1 MILNKARFY
10 NITYALTFDVHER
23 FNIGTYT
30 EKTLHLALK
39 RYFEDSDDY
48 HEVPTNGFI
57 ADIRRDDVITEIE
70 THGFSGL
77 IPKLS
82 AYLPEY
88 KVNLVYP
95 LAAKK
100 YVSWIDPDTREISS
114 RRPSPKKENVY
125 DGLFELVRIL
135 PHVKHENLNVVILL
149 LEMDE
154 YKLLDGWS
162 YDRKRGAH
170 RFERIPTDVFEL
182 IEFNTD
188 ADYVKYIPES
198 CIENFTVKDFA
209 RGAKIDTG
217 TARAVMK
224 VMEARGVIEKSG
236 KSGRSFIYSRTQL

>member
-10 NITYALTFDVHER
+10 NITYDLTFDVHER
-23 FNIGTYT
+23 FNIGTYK

-39 RYFEDSDDY
+39 KYFEDNDDY

-57 ADIRRDDVITEIE
+57 ADIRRDNVITEIE

-77 IPKLS
+77 VPKLS

-88 KVNLVYP
+88 KVNLVHP

-100 YVSWIDPDTREISS
+100 YVSWIDPDTREISA
-114 RRPSPKKENVY
+114 RRISPKKETVY

-135 PHVKHENLNVVILL
+135 PHVKNENLNVVFLL

-162 YDRKRGAH
+162 RDRKRGAH

-182 IEFNTD
+182 IEINTD
-188 ADYVKYIPES
+188 EDYIKYIPES
-198 CIENFTVKDFA
+198 CVKDFTVKDFA

-217 TARAVMK
+217 VARAVIK
-224 VMEARGVIEKSG
+224 VMEERGVIVKKG
-236 KSGRSFIYSRTQL
+236 KSGRSFIYSRAGV

>member
-1 MILNKARFY
+1 MTLNKARFY
-10 NITYALTFDVHER
+10 NITYNLTFDVHQR
-23 FNIGTYT
+23 FNIGTYK

-39 RYFEDSDDY
+39 RYFEENNDY

-57 ADIRRDDVITEIE
+57 ADIRRDGVITEIE

-77 IPKLS
+77 GPKLK

-100 YVSWIDPDTREISS
+100 YVSWIDPDTRQITS

-125 DGLFELVRIL
+125 DAIFELVRIL
-135 PHVKHENLNVVILL
+135 PHVKHENLNIVVML

-170 RFERIPTDVFEL
+170 RFERIPIDVFDM
-182 IEFNTD
+182 IEISTD
-188 ADYVKYIPES
+188 ADYIKYIPES
-198 CIENFTVKDFA
+198 CTDRFTVKDFA
-209 RGAKIDTG
+209 KGAKIDTY
-217 TARAVMK
+217 TAQAVVK
-224 VMEARGVIEKSG
+224 VMEARGVIEKLG
-236 KSGRSFIYSRTQL
+236 KEGRSFIYSRCV

>member
-23 FNIGTYT
+23 FNIGTYK

-39 RYFEDSDDY
+39 RYFEDNDDY

-57 ADIRRDDVITEIE
+57 ADIRRDGVITEIE

-77 IPKLS
+77 GPKLA

-100 YVSWIDPDTREISS
+100 YVSWIDPETKKITS

-125 DGLFELVRIL
+125 DALFELVRIL
-135 PHVKHENLNVVILL
+135 PHVKHENLNVVVML

-162 YDRKRGAH
+162 YDKKRGAH
-170 RFERIPTDVFEL
+170 RFERIPTDVFEM
-182 IEFNTD
+182 IEINTD
-188 ADYVKYIPES
+188 EDYCAYIPDNCREK
-198 CIENFTVKDFA
+198 FTVKDFA
-209 RGAKIDTG
+209 KGARIDEYT
-217 TARAVMK
+217 TRAVVK
-224 VMEARGVIEKSG
+224 VLEARGVIKKLG
-236 KSGRSFIYSRTQL
+236 KEGRSFVYSRTR

>member
-10 NITYALTFDVHER
+10 NITYDLTFDIHQR
-23 FNIGTYT
+23 FNIGTYK

-39 RYFEDSDDY
+39 RYFEDNDDY
-48 HEVPTNGFI
+48 HEVPTNGYI
-57 ADIRRDDVITEIE
+57 ADIRRDGVITEIE

-100 YVSWIDPDTREISS
+100 YVSWIDPDTREISA

-125 DGLFELVRIL
+125 DALFELVRIL
-135 PHVKHENLNVVILL
+135 PHVKNENLNVVVML

-170 RFERIPTDVFEL
+170 RFERIPTDVFEMVE
-182 IEFNTD
+182 INTD
-188 ADYVKYIPES
+188 DDYRRYIPENCTDS
-198 CIENFTVKDFA
+198 FTVKDFA
-209 RGAKIDTG
+209 RGTKIDTG
-217 TARAVMK
+217 TARAVIK
-224 VMEARGVIEKSG
+224 VMEARGVIAKSG
-236 KSGRSFIYSRTQL
+236 KSGNSFIYSRT

>member
-10 NITYALTFDVHER
+10 NITYDLTFDVHQR
-23 FNIGTYT
+23 FNIGTYK

-39 RYFEDSDDY
+39 RYFEDNDDY
-48 HEVPTNGFI
+48 HEVPTNGYI
-57 ADIRRDDVITEIE
+57 ADIRRDGVITEIE

-100 YVSWIDPDTREISS
+100 YVSWIDPDTREISA

-125 DGLFELVRIL
+125 DALFELVRIL
-135 PHVKHENLNVVILL
+135 PHVKNENLNVVVML

-162 YDRKRGAH
+162 HDRKRGAH
-170 RFERIPTDVFEL
+170 RFERIPTDVFDL
-182 IEFNTD
+182 IEINTD
-188 ADYVKYIPES
+188 DDYRRYIPENCS
-198 CIENFTVKDFA
+198 DGFTVKDFA

-217 TARAVMK
+217 TARAVIK
-224 VMEARGVIEKSG
+224 VMEARGVITKTG
-236 KSGRSFIYSRTQL
+236 KSGNSFIYSRT

>member
-10 NITYALTFDVHER
+10 NITYNLTFDVHER
-23 FNIGTYT
+23 FNIGTYK

-39 RYFEDSDDY
+39 RYFEESDDY

-57 ADIRRDDVITEIE
+57 ADVRRDNEITEIE

-77 IPKLS
+77 VPKLS

-88 KVNLVYP
+88 KVNLVHP

-100 YVSWIDPDTREISS
+100 YVSWIDPDTREISQ
-114 RRPSPKKENVY
+114 RRISPKKETVY
-125 DGLFELVRIL
+125 DGLYELVRIL
-135 PHVKHENLNVVILL
+135 PHIKNENLNVVFLL

-162 YDRKRGAH
+162 RDKKRGAH

-182 IEFNTD
+182 IEINSD
-188 ADYVKYIPES
+188 EDYIKYIPDS
-198 CIENFTVKDFA
+198 CVRDFTVKDFA

-217 TARAVMK
+217 VARVVVK
-224 VMEARGVIEKSG
+224 VMEARGVIEKIG
-236 KSGRSFIYSRTQL
+236 KSGRSFIYSRAGI

>member
-10 NITYALTFDVHER
+10 NITYNLTFDVHER
-23 FNIGTYT
+23 FNIGTYK

-39 RYFEDSDDY
+39 RYFEESDDY

-57 ADIRRDDVITEIE
+57 ADVRRDNEITEIE
-70 THGFSGL
+70 TLGFSGL
-77 IPKLS
+77 VPKLS

-88 KVNLVYP
+88 KVNLVHP

-100 YVSWIDPDTREISS
+100 YVSWIDPGTREISQ
-114 RRPSPKKENVY
+114 RRISPKKETVY
-125 DGLFELVRIL
+125 DGLYELVRIL
-135 PHVKHENLNVVILL
+135 PHIKNENLNVVFLL

-162 YDRKRGAH
+162 RDKKRGAH

-182 IEFNTD
+182 IEINSD
-188 ADYVKYIPES
+188 EDYIKYIPDS
-198 CIENFTVKDFA
+198 CVRDFTVKDFA

-217 TARAVMK
+217 VARAVVK
-224 VMEARGVIEKSG
+224 VMEARGVIEKIG
-236 KSGRSFIYSRTQL
+236 KSGRSFIYSRAGI